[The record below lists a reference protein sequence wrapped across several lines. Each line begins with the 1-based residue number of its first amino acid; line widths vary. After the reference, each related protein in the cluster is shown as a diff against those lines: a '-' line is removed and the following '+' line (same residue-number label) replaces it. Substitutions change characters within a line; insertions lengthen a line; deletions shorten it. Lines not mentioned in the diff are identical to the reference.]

1 MEVFGMSVDSV
12 RMIKD
17 KNYCREVFNHF
28 IQNKIIHKVEPD
40 LFIKH
45 MNKAVDN
52 LEFGN
57 FIFNEHL
64 YSIKKKF
71 RDKFFYDW
79 CIVIYYYSVYHAL
92 LALIFKAGFKSK
104 NHLASIS
111 ALTYIYYHKRNL
123 LNKEDIQFILDG
135 FMIEAEDIE
144 FMINSKEMR
153 ERASYSVDVSFNL
166 YLAKEMQ
173 EKTANFVTK
182 VKLMLQGEIGAR
194 DRNIKEKSLKNKV
207 KRKVMNVQKKGEN
220 GARK

>member
-1 MEVFGMSVDSV
+1 MEVFGMSVDPV